1 MAFVMYNIAL
11 VYQQQREYEKSIHFF
26 NETLRTERIT
36 SGERHKDVCMTLFK
50 LGEVNKAAGKLA
62 EALQCFQESL
72 EIERG
77 LASNSSPLV
86 RRRHNSQG
94 SNIAAMARTLTEIG
108 NIHLTPQNIVIS
120 GQHAYAIEFS
130 FPEAAPAA

>member
-1 MAFVMYNIAL
+1 
-11 VYQQQREYEKSIHFF
+11 
-26 NETLRTERIT
+26 
-36 SGERHKDVCMTLFK
+36 MTLFK

-94 SNIAAMARTLTEIG
+94 LDSCNGKDIERNWKYPL
-108 NIHLTPQNIVIS
+108 NSSKYFIS

-130 FPEAAPAA
+130 FLVAEPAA